1 MRSKSRLTAVE
12 PRRAAE
18 TSRQGPL
25 RERSQGSPR
34 NAGQRRYARD
44 DRREAGAVDASTP
57 PPQATTHTDRPRKN
71 VDAHPCSPHRPS
83 FTASVSS
90 VLTMGAKALINSH
103 PKKFGK
109 GGRRCRVC
117 GNQQAIIRKYNM
129 NICRQ
134 CFRTYAKDIGF
145 VKYN

>member
-1 MRSKSRLTAVE
+1 MF
-12 PRRAAE
+12 
-18 TSRQGPL
+18 
-25 RERSQGSPR
+25 
-34 NAGQRRYARD
+34 
-44 DRREAGAVDASTP
+44 
-57 PPQATTHTDRPRKN
+57 
-71 VDAHPCSPHRPS
+71 PHRPS

>member
-1 MRSKSRLTAVE
+1 MR
-12 PRRAAE
+12 RR
-18 TSRQGPL
+18 
-25 RERSQGSPR
+25 
-34 NAGQRRYARD
+34 RRRM
-44 DRREAGAVDASTP
+44 RP
-57 PPQATTHTDRPRKN
+57 HTRHPTN
-71 VDAHPCSPHRPS
+71 VDTCAHPVFPHRPS

>member
-1 MRSKSRLTAVE
+1 MR
-12 PRRAAE
+12 RR
-18 TSRQGPL
+18 
-25 RERSQGSPR
+25 
-34 NAGQRRYARD
+34 RRRK
-44 DRREAGAVDASTP
+44 RP
-57 PPQATTHTDRPRKN
+57 HTDRPQETPTLTRC
-71 VDAHPCSPHRPS
+71 PPHRSS
-83 FTASVSS
+83 FTVSVSRS
-90 VLTMGAKALINSH
+90 AKMGAKALINSH

>member
-1 MRSKSRLTAVE
+1 
-12 PRRAAE
+12 
-18 TSRQGPL
+18 
-25 RERSQGSPR
+25 
-34 NAGQRRYARD
+34 
-44 DRREAGAVDASTP
+44 
-57 PPQATTHTDRPRKN
+57 
-71 VDAHPCSPHRPS
+71 
-83 FTASVSS
+83 
-90 VLTMGAKALINSH
+90 MGAKALINSHPKKFGKGGRRCRVCGNQQALINSH